1 MVLGVFLT
9 VLEHKKNIIGKLLH
23 AWFKTTTSMLGLGRY
38 LMPLQ
43 YEAVLLMPSH
53 PHYHRYRNH
62 TMFIVERSAMLRP
75 PARWDSKMFSRSGR
89 WAWGNEEPG
98 AIELQVAPRVCV
110 PSLRWVRIALL
121 VAVSWIAVLVILAL
135 CTVFPL
141 LYGRLLL
148 RAMGM
153 PAWTKHDVL
162 AMILGIHEV
171 LSYAQRLWLGLEN
184 WWRKLRDPCSGVSY
198 GLAALKEFLV
208 SAIIA
213 AVVGYSYQLVLMDSR
228 SPPHAGSVH
237 FHMDSL
243 VAGKFIVECLM
254 FFISTG
260 MRSAVLTW
268 LGNGP
273 ESKSPFFE
281 GTLGIPYPKFKRR
294 LLAGVLYTLACP
306 MLGLMVTLGLYWL
319 WQERAMLSIS
329 MLHFAEAPAHEKYD
343 VVALFILAARTIVVI
358 TAMRY
363 AKAPVVEVCA
373 RAWQLFHDSAFSE
386 KYLVG
391 RELNNRAD
399 AAVPEAPSK

>member
-1 MVLGVFLT
+1 
-9 VLEHKKNIIGKLLH
+9 
-23 AWFKTTTSMLGLGRY
+23 
-38 LMPLQ
+38 
-43 YEAVLLMPSH
+43 
-53 PHYHRYRNH
+53 
-62 TMFIVERSAMLRP
+62 MLRP
-75 PARWDSKMFSRSGR
+75 PARWDSKVYSRSGR
-89 WAWGNEEPG
+89 WAWGEEEPG

-208 SAIIA
+208 SAVIA

-228 SPPHAGSVH
+228 TPPHAGSVH

-254 FFISTG
+254 FFIATG

-268 LGNGP
+268 LGSGPNGP
-273 ESKSPFFE
+273 AASKSPFFE

-294 LLAGVLYTLACP
+294 LLAGVTYVFCSMFFLPSLVCD
-306 MLGLMVTLGLYWL
+306 GLFVSLIHLL
-319 WQERAMLSIS
+319 
-329 MLHFAEAPAHEKYD
+329 LH
-343 VVALFILAARTIVVI
+343 VCIL
-358 TAMRY
+358 
-363 AKAPVVEVCA
+363 
-373 RAWQLFHDSAFSE
+373 
-386 KYLVG
+386 
-391 RELNNRAD
+391 
-399 AAVPEAPSK
+399 